1 MKLTPKEEANMVSYI
16 ALYYNCDTSC
26 LNEIGAIV
34 KKYGSTDPKT
44 VYRGQSKKDT
54 TIDNRKSFV
63 STSPDK
69 EMADAFVERE
79 WEPERKVG
87 NLFTIHLENT
97 KWLSTRSIEFTL
109 DDKVKE
115 ELKKIIGTNLIEKDR
130 NYTLDEFFPRIK
142 PLVEELVA
150 DGEEILVSTDGAFY
164 NDVSKKAKGFNPIG
178 ENEFETWR
186 GGRKKSK
193 MITMRKKDY
202 LREHHHLLKVLGHP
216 TKKKLLSELM
226 IQRKEL
232 KERGLKGGTRR
243 QSPRRSRS
251 TYTLKV

>member
-1 MKLTPKEEANMVSYI
+1 MILTPREEACMVAYI
-16 ALYYNCDTSC
+16 AMYYNCDTSC

-34 KKYGSTDPKT
+34 KKYGSTEPKT

-79 WEPERKVG
+79 WEPEKKVG

-115 ELKKIIGTNLIEKDR
+115 ELRTIVGNKPIQKEKD
-130 NYTLDEFFPRIK
+130 YTLDEFFPRIR
-142 PLVEELVA
+142 PLLKELL
-150 DGEEILVSTDGAFY
+150 DEGEEILVLTGPFYTDM
-164 NDVSKKAKGFNPIG
+164 SKTTEGFKTVGP
-178 ENEFETWR
+178 NEFEAWR
-186 GGRKKSK
+186 GGR
-193 MITMRKKDY
+193 RKTRKGKGRGRSTRSLKD
-202 LREHHHLLKVLGHP
+202 
-216 TKKKLLSELM
+216 
-226 IQRKEL
+226 RK
-232 KERGLKGGTRR
+232 TRR
-243 QSPRRSRS
+243 PKPRKS
-251 TYTLKV
+251 YNVW

>member
-16 ALYYNCDTSC
+16 ALYYNCDSSC

-109 DDKVKE
+109 SDQVKK
-115 ELKKIIGTNLIEKDR
+115 ELRTIVGNKPIQKEKD
-130 NYTLDEFFPRIK
+130 YTPDEFFPRIG
-142 PLVEELVA
+142 PLLKELL
-150 DGEEILVSTDGAFY
+150 DEGEEILVLTGPFY
-164 NDVSKKAKGFNPIG
+164 NDMSKTTEGFKTVGP
-178 ENEFETWR
+178 NEFETWR
-186 GGRKKSK
+186 GGRRKTRKHKRRAKK
-193 MITMRKKDY
+193 
-202 LREHHHLLKVLGHP
+202 
-216 TKKKLLSELM
+216 
-226 IQRKEL
+226 
-232 KERGLKGGTRR
+232 TRR
-243 QSPRRSRS
+243 YR
-251 TYTLKV
+251 

>member
-1 MKLTPKEEANMVSYI
+1 
-16 ALYYNCDTSC
+16 
-26 LNEIGAIV
+26 
-34 KKYGSTDPKT
+34 
-44 VYRGQSKKDT
+44 
-54 TIDNRKSFV
+54 
-63 STSPDK
+63 
-69 EMADAFVERE
+69 MADAFVERE

-150 DGEEILVSTDGAFY
+150 DGEEILVSTDGK
-164 NDVSKKAKGFNPIG
+164 VKGFKKIG

-202 LREHHHLLKVLGHP
+202 LREHHHLFKVLSHP
-216 TKKKLLSELM
+216 TKKKLLKELM
-226 IQRKEL
+226 AQQKEL

-251 TYTLKV
+251 T

>member
-16 ALYYNCDTSC
+16 ALYYNCDSSC

-150 DGEEILVSTDGAFY
+150 DGEEILVSTDGK
-164 NDVSKKAKGFNPIG
+164 VKGFKKIG
-178 ENEFETWR
+178 ENEFEMWR
-186 GGRKKSK
+186 GGR
-193 MITMRKKDY
+193 RKT
-202 LREHHHLLKVLGHP
+202 RR
-216 TKKKLLSELM
+216 T
-226 IQRKEL
+226 RK
-232 KERGLKGGTRR
+232 TRR

>member
-1 MKLTPKEEANMVSYI
+1 MILTPKEEANLVSYI
-16 ALYYNCDTSC
+16 ALYYNCDRSC

-34 KKYGSTDPKT
+34 KKYGSTEPKT

-69 EMADAFVERE
+69 EMAEKFVERE

-87 NLFTIHLENT
+87 NLFTIHLEKT

-109 DDKVKE
+109 SDEVKE
-115 ELKKIIGTNLIEKDR
+115 ELKKIIGNKPIKKDR
-130 NYTLDEFFPRIK
+130 DYTLDEFFPRIK

-150 DGEEILVSTDGAFY
+150 DGEEVLVSTDETFY
-164 NDVSKKAKGFNPIG
+164 SDVSKKAKGFKKIG

-186 GGRKKSK
+186 GGR
-193 MITMRKKDY
+193 R
-202 LREHHHLLKVLGHP
+202 
-216 TKKKLLSELM
+216 
-226 IQRKEL
+226 
-232 KERGLKGGTRR
+232 TRR
-243 QSPRRSRS
+243 RRARKTRRSMRR
-251 TYTLKV
+251 